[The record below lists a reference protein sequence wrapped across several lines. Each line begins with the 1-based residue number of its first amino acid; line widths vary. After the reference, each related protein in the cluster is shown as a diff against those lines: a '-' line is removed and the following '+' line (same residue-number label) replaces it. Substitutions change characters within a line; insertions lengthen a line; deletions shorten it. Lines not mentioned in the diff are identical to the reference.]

1 MRAGLRA
8 HARGLYCGQAAVE
21 LLIGHGRWLGR
32 EDFVGRF
39 VQVGGEP
46 PVGWAWVDWQAAV
59 TALNAGALACSASE
73 GQVLRIAASIAAGVP
88 VDLRAAVTGLDE
100 GNVALVAEAVL
111 HMNGWPGRV
120 VPAGVATW

>member
-21 LLIGHGRWLGR
+21 LLIGHDRWLGR

-39 VQVGGEP
+39 VQVGGQP
-46 PVGWAWVDWQAAV
+46 PVGWAWVDWQAVV

-73 GQVLRIAASIAAGVP
+73 GQLLRIAASIAAGVP

-120 VPAGVATW
+120 VPAGVAAW